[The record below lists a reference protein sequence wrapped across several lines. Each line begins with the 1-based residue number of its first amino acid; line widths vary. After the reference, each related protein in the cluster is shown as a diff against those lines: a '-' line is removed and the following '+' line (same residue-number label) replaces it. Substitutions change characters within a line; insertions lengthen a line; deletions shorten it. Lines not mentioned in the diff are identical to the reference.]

1 MKNRDEAESMV
12 YRDKVRNRYTSTLST
27 RFSNDQSAIIVIMT
41 RWHTD
46 DLRGRI
52 EKLSEQ
58 YVKAGIDPE
67 PWTLISIPSLAR
79 KQEIP
84 SYHPVEI
91 EKRESFRPNRF
102 SVNYLLQKQID
113 IGVRDFAAL
122 YQQDPITST

>member
-58 YVKAGIDPE
+58 YVKA
-67 PWTLISIPSLAR
+67 
-79 KQEIP
+79 
-84 SYHPVEI
+84 
-91 EKRESFRPNRF
+91 
-102 SVNYLLQKQID
+102 
-113 IGVRDFAAL
+113 
-122 YQQDPITST
+122 